1 MLLLRHGGFL
11 CKERLRDKRAGS
23 CYNEGERRG
32 NMLNLAA
39 VGKKIQELRKK
50 RGLSQDELAERLLVT
65 RQAVSLWE
73 TGQSAPSIDN
83 VIELHKLLRVPIDT
97 LLCLDEPMEPDA
109 EDIFRGY
116 SREYVLNSMEEGT
129 FPLPLADVFYQL
141 SPGERMRIL
150 RRMRAR
156 REPIPYDLSVKLT
169 LEEKRMLEKGEKE
182 L

>member
-1 MLLLRHGGFL
+1 
-11 CKERLRDKRAGS
+11 
-23 CYNEGERRG
+23 
-32 NMLNLAA
+32 MLNLAA
-39 VGKKIQELRKK
+39 VGKRIQELRKK

-141 SPGERMRIL
+141 SPGERMRLL
-150 RRMRAR
+150 RSFMAQK
-156 REPIPYDLSVKLT
+156 REIPFDLAVKLT
-169 LEEKRMLEKGEKE
+169 TKEKQMLKKGGLLK
-182 L
+182 